1 LKLLDSK
8 QMGGDA
14 DHIRMVP
21 DGKSVIVGWG
31 VGALAIVDL
40 QTGQRADIQLRSHPE
55 SFEVDSH
62 GNRIFVNLPGTGE
75 VSVVDRRSHTITES
89 WAIRPRENAPMA
101 LDEPN
106 RRVFVVSRRPARL
119 LVLNMDDG
127 AVMASLSTV
136 ADADDIFYD
145 RRRKRVYV
153 VGGEGSLAVYQQKG
167 ADEYVALSRTDTL
180 DGART
185 GLFVPEWNRLYVVAR
200 NRPPFPAVL
209 LSFEIL
215 EDAQ

>member
-1 LKLLDSK
+1 
-8 QMGGDA
+8 M
-14 DHIRMVP
+14 
-21 DGKSVIVGWG
+21 
-31 VGALAIVDL
+31 
-40 QTGQRADIQLRSHPE
+40 
-55 SFEVDSH
+55 
-62 GNRIFVNLPGTGE
+62 
-75 VSVVDRRSHTITES
+75 
-89 WAIRPRENAPMA
+89 
-101 LDEPN
+101 
-106 RRVFVVSRRPARL
+106 
-119 LVLNMDDG
+119 
-127 AVMASLSTV
+127 
-136 ADADDIFYD
+136 
-145 RRRKRVYV
+145 